1 MRRIKDYKNMSKER
15 LLSALDEP
23 ELAESENNFGN
34 ARIEKIREDFNELRH
49 WFSKPEIKEIR
60 KNLYEIENKKY
71 LSKSRTNET
80 RKNLNELEK
89 NISSVKKYRH
99 QDDIENRGIR
109 GIRNLLDQSSEGDYY
124 KPRITIPG
132 FDNKNK
138 IIKIYYLKNTLI

>member
-23 ELAESENNFGN
+23 ELAESENNFDN

-60 KNLYEIENKKY
+60 KNL
-71 LSKSRTNET
+71 
-80 RKNLNELEK
+80 NELEK
-89 NISSVKKYRH
+89 NISWVKKYRH